1 MGLRGRSVLA
11 TRLFKRLMLVAA
23 VAPATGCTTA
33 SFSPPR
39 VDVGSAVATLSP
51 TNCSQRGS
59 GAAIVRDITGATE
72 LTDRFISAYRCAREE
87 AVDGRQIF
95 EVPSFL
101 ALIAGAIGP
110 TYGLTNNGRI
120 AALASAA
127 VLGRANSYY
136 APKEKARYLDA
147 ALDAVLCVKTESVGI
162 SFFDTT
168 RAPPAAVAQFLAAPG
183 AGNAAVQQ
191 AIRQSIEQLAV
202 QMRDLDRRRQAA
214 RSAEQ
219 SFALGS
225 SEREQAVRTQEQAT
239 RQIADA
245 KAQRDDLQNKLDVLA
260 GVGGGGGGGGQ
271 SKSLMFSQPLPGGQ
285 TVEVDVKQQYFEM
298 VSASLLSV
306 ERVLAQRFRD
316 AGSFDSAG
324 IVAELQQVSAA
335 KQEKDVPL
343 KALTTTMTA
352 RALTDVER
360 GSLIVLEL
368 QKLQPAL
375 QGCVVRAKLGG

>member
-1 MGLRGRSVLA
+1 M
-11 TRLFKRLMLVAA
+11 FVAA
-23 VAPATGCTTA
+23 VVPATGCTTA

-39 VDVGSAVATLSP
+39 VDVRSAVATSSP

-59 GAAIVRDITGATE
+59 GAAIVRDISGATE

-136 APKEKARYLDA
+136 APKEKARFLDA
-147 ALDAVLCVKTESVGI
+147 ALDAVVCIKTEAVGI

-168 RAPPAAVAQFLAAPG
+168 RAPPAAVVQFLAAPD
-183 AGNAAVQQ
+183 AENAAVQQ
-191 AIRQSIEQLAV
+191 AIRQKIEQLAA
-202 QMRDLDRRRQAA
+202 QMRDLDRSRQAA

-219 SFALGS
+219 SFAPGS

-239 RQIADA
+239 RRIADA
-245 KAQRDDLQNKLDVLA
+245 KTQSDDLQNKLDALA
-260 GVGGGGGGGGQ
+260 GVGVDVGAGADSGGSGQ
-271 SKSLMFSQPLPGGQ
+271 SKSLMFSQPLPDGQ

-335 KQEKDVPL
+335 KQEKDVPV